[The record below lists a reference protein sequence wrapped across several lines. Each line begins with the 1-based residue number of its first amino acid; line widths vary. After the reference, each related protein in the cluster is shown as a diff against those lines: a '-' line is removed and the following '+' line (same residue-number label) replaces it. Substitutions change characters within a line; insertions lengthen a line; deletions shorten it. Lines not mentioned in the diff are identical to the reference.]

1 MALPDAVSF
10 SLTPS
15 PSSSTGVYYIPHLQP
30 GPLREGSSEES
41 PAGLLTLCQE
51 KASHTFQVLDSTFQR
66 GRSIEARTGPES
78 IRFSEILKISYLLFP
93 LPPTSR
99 EKSRNVL
106 CSGDFLFPY
115 CFLQKLFSGCIYTES
130 YYYISPK
137 ETKIE
142 EASSP
147 TTGHRVILSYL

>member
-15 PSSSTGVYYIPHLQP
+15 PSSSTGVHYIPHLQP

-99 EKSRNVL
+99 EK
-106 CSGDFLFPY
+106 
-115 CFLQKLFSGCIYTES
+115 TEM
-130 YYYISPK
+130 YYV
-137 ETKIE
+137 
-142 EASSP
+142 
-147 TTGHRVILSYL
+147 RVIFFFHIVSYRNFSLDAFTPKAITVFPPKKQK